1 MPANRAILTK
11 IQTLQLSHTKPYTV
25 SQLSNKI
32 VTDNKDAK
40 AIEKQP
46 QLADIIQTD
55 ALQTSDMKT
64 QLQIEKNVIKKQLKN
79 KQVKKNVSDVIDSA
93 PKLSDDDVASSKA
106 SDEIAA
112 QALLAE
118 LVISSG
124 NS

>member
-25 SQLSNKI
+25 SQLNNKI

-40 AIEKQP
+40 VVEKQS
-46 QLADIIQTD
+46 QLVDIIQTN
-55 ALQTSDMKT
+55 ALQTSDTKT

-93 PKLSDDDVASSKA
+93 PKSLDDDVASSKA

>member
-25 SQLSNKI
+25 SQLNNKI

-40 AIEKQP
+40 VVENQL
-46 QLADIIQTD
+46 QLADIIQTN
-55 ALQTSDMKT
+55 ALQTSDTKT

-93 PKLSDDDVASSKA
+93 PKSSDDDVASSKA

>member
-40 AIEKQP
+40 VVEKQP

-55 ALQTSDMKT
+55 VLQTSDTKT
-64 QLQIEKNVIKKQLKN
+64 QPQIEKNVIKKQLKN

-93 PKLSDDDVASSKA
+93 PKSSDDDVASSKA